1 MTETTNAPARR
12 QRKTRQGVVTS
23 DKMTKTV
30 VVLLTLR
37 TAHAT

>member
-1 MTETTNAPARR
+1 MTETTSAPVRR

-30 VVLLTLR
+30 VVLLTR
-37 TAHAT
+37 ARCAA